1 MVAITL
7 IFLFYIVE
15 AVVLFLSFLSL
26 YHVLPTQNKAL
37 PKEILSLEKFC
48 SN

>member
-1 MVAITL
+1 M
-7 IFLFYIVE
+7 E

-26 YHVLPTQNKAL
+26 DHVLPTQNKAL
-37 PKEILSLEKFC
+37 PKEISGLETFR

>member
-1 MVAITL
+1 MEV
-7 IFLFYIVE
+7 
-15 AVVLFLSFLSL
+15 VVLFLSFLSL

-37 PKEILSLEKFC
+37 PKEISGLEKFC